1 MNSKHMI
8 AAFCAAGLAFGAL
21 AEDAKPANEEETAGL
36 SWTPG
41 EGVSFGETP
50 IVSAEVGV
58 AFDSRYL
65 TYGVIDGKDPIIT
78 PSAQITFFDW
88 VYFSVEAIYDV
99 TKGNGKKGEYG
110 ARTGKRSTLDMIA
123 GISHEFETCEA
134 VGNLSF
140 DFNYIY
146 EYFRRYDGEDDFGDT
161 TTEMDDTQYLN
172 LELALNDLWFEPAL
186 SVERDIMADDGTYFN
201 FSVGHEFPLVDG
213 EGEDA
218 DPVLAFRPSVGQ
230 GFGTARR
237 VRLYD
242 FYLKNPDAVTGEDV
256 PLDHGGFMDTT
267 FKGELTWN
275 IGGGVSLSG
284 YIAYSDYLLD
294 ARTREG
300 ARRHNAAWGRKCD
313 HSWNFYG
320 GVALSVAF

>member
-1 MNSKHMI
+1 MNSKHAI
-8 AAFCAAGLAFGAL
+8 AAFCAAGLVFGAL
-21 AEDAKPANEEETAGL
+21 ADDAKSTEAAEEKTGL
-36 SWTPG
+36 AWTPG

-58 AFDSRYL
+58 SLDSRYM
-65 TYGVIDGKDPIIT
+65 TYGVIDGKDPILT
-78 PSAQITFFDW
+78 PSAQIKFFDW
-88 VYFSVEAIYDV
+88 IYFGVEAIYDV

-110 ARTGKRSTLDMIA
+110 ARTGKRTTLDMIA
-123 GISHEFETCEA
+123 GISHDFETCDA
-134 VGNLSF
+134 LGALSF

-146 EYFRRYDGEDDFGDT
+146 EYYRRYYDFNEGEKC
-161 TTEMDDTQYLN
+161 MDDTQYLN
-172 LELALNDLWFEPAL
+172 LELSLDDLWFEPAL
-186 SVERDIMADDGTYFN
+186 WVERDIMADDGTYFN

-218 DPVLAFRPSVGQ
+218 DPVLSFRPSVGQ

-242 FYLKNPDAVTGEDV
+242 FYLKNPDDATGDDV
-256 PLDHGGFMDTT
+256 PVDHGGFMDTT

-275 IGGGVSLSG
+275 VGGGVSLSG
-284 YIAYSDYLLD
+284 YVAYSDYLFD

-320 GVALSVAF
+320 GVALTVAF